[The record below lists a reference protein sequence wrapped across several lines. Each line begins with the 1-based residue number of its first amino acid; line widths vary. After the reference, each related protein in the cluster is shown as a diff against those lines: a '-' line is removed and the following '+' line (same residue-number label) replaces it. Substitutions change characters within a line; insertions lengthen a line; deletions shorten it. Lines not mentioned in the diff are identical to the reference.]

1 MMTNNKLPNHYD
13 DTIKTQENQN
23 DDSMKI
29 KKILSFLVAMV
40 DDIGTMKHTRTK
52 RKQNE
57 TI

>member
-1 MMTNNKLPNHYD
+1 MVTNNGLPGHCG
-13 DTIKTQENQN
+13 DTINTQENQN
-23 DDSMKI
+23 DDSVKI
-29 KKILSFLVAMV
+29 KKILRILLAVA